1 MRGLEILIH
10 WARQEGWNPGPH
22 DANVFWHTDPEAFYG
37 YFHNGKLIAGGAVVS
52 YNKLFG
58 FMGLFIVKPSY
69 RSSGIGRELWY
80 RRRDILLSRL
90 NAGASIGMDGVLAMQ
105 PFYKKGGFEIAF
117 RDERHERKG
126 EQIEVNKNISAIE
139 EKDFDAVLSYDT
151 QCFGCPRPQF
161 LIPWLKQENATT
173 FKYTTGQELN
183 GFAIIRKAYDGYKV
197 CPLFADNIEVAEKLY
212 QACLNAVT
220 G

>member
-1 MRGLEILIH
+1 
-10 WARQEGWNPGPH
+10 
-22 DANVFWHTDPEAFYG
+22 
-37 YFHNGKLIAGGAVVS
+37 
-52 YNKLFG
+52 
-58 FMGLFIVKPSY
+58 MGLFIVKPSY

-183 GFAIIRKAYDGYKV
+183 GFAIIRKAYNGYKV

-212 QACLNAVT
+212 RACLNAVRGESLFIDIPVINKEAT
-220 G
+220 TLVKKYATTYVFECARMYYGKPPQVDLDKVFGITTFELG